1 MFQNIGWGEI
11 FLIVVVGLI
20 IIGPERLPGLIT
32 DVRAAL
38 FAARKAINNAKKE
51 MDGEFGAEF
60 DEIRKPIAEV
70 AKWRSMGPKAAL
82 THALFDDD
90 EKFLDSF
97 DPKKIMSE
105 DTAGQAYREA
115 LARGEEPPTTRAPR
129 DSRASGPKGV
139 SGNAATGAA
148 GNVGDGAGGAAG
160 RGASGAGAAR
170 AAGPGSAG
178 AGMHGTAGHAGGAA
192 GAGGAA
198 ANDAHGAAGS
208 GGANNTNG
216 SGRPGAAGGAASPNS
231 GRSGLDGGFSWD
243 DIM

>member
-70 AKWRSMGPKAAL
+70 ARWRSMGPKAAL

-90 EKFLDSF
+90 EEFLDSF

-129 DSRASGPKGV
+129 DSRRSGAA
-139 SGNAATGAA
+139 NAAGTGAA
-148 GNVGDGAGGAAG
+148 GAAGSGPAGDG
-160 RGASGAGAAR
+160 SY
-170 AAGPGSAG
+170 
-178 AGMHGTAGHAGGAA
+178 GTAGHAGGAA
-192 GAGGAA
+192 GVG
-198 ANDAHGAAGS
+198 GAAGS
-208 GGANNTNG
+208 AGTGGAAGPNNTNNQNYTNG
-216 SGRPGAAGGAASPNS
+216 SGRPGAAGGNASPGS
-231 GRSGLDGGFSWD
+231 GSSGLDGGFSWD

>member
-70 AKWRSMGPKAAL
+70 ARWRSMGPKAAL

-90 EKFLDSF
+90 EEFLDSF

-129 DSRASGPKGV
+129 DSRLSG
-139 SGNAATGAA
+139 AATAAGTGAA
-148 GNVGDGAGGAAG
+148 GAAGSGPAGDG
-160 RGASGAGAAR
+160 SY
-170 AAGPGSAG
+170 
-178 AGMHGTAGHAGGAA
+178 GTAGHAGGAA
-192 GAGGAA
+192 GVG
-198 ANDAHGAAGS
+198 GAAGS
-208 GGANNTNG
+208 AGTGGAAGPNNTNGTNG
-216 SGRPGAAGGAASPNS
+216 SGRPGAAGGNASPGS
-231 GRSGLDGGFSWD
+231 GSSGLDGGFSWD

>member
-70 AKWRSMGPKAAL
+70 ARWRSMGPKAAL

-90 EKFLDSF
+90 EEFLDSF

-115 LARGEEPPTTRAPR
+115 LARGEDPPTTRAPR
-129 DSRASGPKGV
+129 DSRRSGAA
-139 SGNAATGAA
+139 NAAGTGAA
-148 GNVGDGAGGAAG
+148 GAAGSGPAGDG
-160 RGASGAGAAR
+160 SY
-170 AAGPGSAG
+170 
-178 AGMHGTAGHAGGAA
+178 GTAGHAGGAA
-192 GAGGAA
+192 GVG
-198 ANDAHGAAGS
+198 GAAGS
-208 GGANNTNG
+208 AGTGGAAGPNNTNGTNG
-216 SGRPGAAGGAASPNS
+216 SGRPGAAGGNASPGS
-231 GRSGLDGGFSWD
+231 GSSGLDGGFSWD

>member
-70 AKWRSMGPKAAL
+70 ARWRSMGPKAAL

-90 EKFLDSF
+90 EEFLDSF

-129 DSRASGPKGV
+129 DSRRSGAA
-139 SGNAATGAA
+139 NAAGTGAA
-148 GNVGDGAGGAAG
+148 GAAGSGPAGDG
-160 RGASGAGAAR
+160 SY
-170 AAGPGSAG
+170 
-178 AGMHGTAGHAGGAA
+178 GTAGHAGGAA
-192 GAGGAA
+192 GVG
-198 ANDAHGAAGS
+198 GAAGS
-208 GGANNTNG
+208 AGTGGAAGPNNTNGTNG
-216 SGRPGAAGGAASPNS
+216 SGRPGAAGGNASPGS
-231 GRSGLDGGFSWD
+231 GSSGLDGGFSWD

>member
-70 AKWRSMGPKAAL
+70 ARWRSMGPKAAL

-90 EKFLDSF
+90 EEFLDSF

-129 DSRASGPKGV
+129 DSRRSGAA
-139 SGNAATGAA
+139 NAAGTGAA
-148 GNVGDGAGGAAG
+148 GAAGSGPAGDG
-160 RGASGAGAAR
+160 SY
-170 AAGPGSAG
+170 
-178 AGMHGTAGHAGGAA
+178 GTAGHAGGAA
-192 GAGGAA
+192 GVG
-198 ANDAHGAAGS
+198 GAAGS
-208 GGANNTNG
+208 AGTGGAAGPNNTNGTNG
-216 SGRPGAAGGAASPNS
+216 SGRPGAAGGNASPGS
-231 GRSGLDGGFSWD
+231 GSSGLDGRFSWD